1 MRSAVKLVHRP
12 NSSRT
17 TGDVGIFREPA
28 IEAPRDPIIS
38 KTRTQTRVL
47 SQFTL
52 QDLGSLGEFVGA
64 LGVVISLI
72 YLARQM
78 SQNTTSVRAASFN
91 AMTENSIRLL
101 EPSFRDG
108 DFAEFLH
115 RAQRDPSSLSPNEM
129 VRWDAY
135 MTAVYRHFGNLVY
148 QYRVGVLDE
157 QMWQSYR
164 ETLKEHLRTLSWQTW
179 FEQNRESFS
188 ASLVD
193 LVGEATREL
202 EAEERELSPSTPS
215 SATR

>member
-1 MRSAVKLVHRP
+1 V
-12 NSSRT
+12 
-17 TGDVGIFREPA
+17 F
-28 IEAPRDPIIS
+28 
-38 KTRTQTRVL
+38 

-78 SQNTTSVRAASFN
+78 SQNTISVRAASFN
-91 AMTENSIRLL
+91 SMTENSIRLL
-101 EPSFRDG
+101 ENTFRDG
-108 DFAEFLH
+108 DFANFLH
-115 RAQRDPSSLSPNEM
+115 RAEGDPASLSPDEQ

-164 ETLKEHLRTLSWQTW
+164 ETLKQHLRIRSWLAW
-179 FEQNRESFS
+179 FEQNKGSFS
-188 ASLVD
+188 TSLVE
-193 LVGEATREL
+193 LVAEATREL
-202 EAEERELSPSTPS
+202 KAAGLEADGEEAAGKLEAGRSGVNPPAPSPVTQ
-215 SATR
+215 